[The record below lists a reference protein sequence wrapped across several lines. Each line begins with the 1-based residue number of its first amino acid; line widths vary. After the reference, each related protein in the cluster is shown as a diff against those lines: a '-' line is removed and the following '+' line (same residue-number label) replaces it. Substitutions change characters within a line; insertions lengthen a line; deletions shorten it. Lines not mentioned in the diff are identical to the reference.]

1 MSRMHNREVL
11 RRIATAGV
19 LTAAAFILS
28 YLEAILPFSLGIP
41 GVKLGLANLAVVL
54 TMALLSRREAWV
66 VALVRILLVG
76 FTFGNPYSM
85 LYALCGGVCS
95 VAVMSLLW
103 NSRRLSVLGI
113 SMAGALA
120 HNIGQ
125 LLFAA
130 AVTETA
136 RLWWYLPLLLI
147 SGAVTGGLIGAAALA
162 VLRRFSKVKR
172 TI

>member
-1 MSRMHNREVL
+1 MNTKSVA
-11 RRIATAGV
+11 RRVATYGLLIA
-19 LTAAAFILS
+19 LAFIFSFVESL
-28 YLEAILPFSLGIP
+28 LPLSLGIP

-66 VALVRILLVG
+66 VATVRILLVG

-85 LYALCGGVCS
+85 LYALCGGICS

-103 NSRRLSVLGI
+103 NSRRLSLLGI

-130 AVTETA
+130 AVTETV
-136 RLWWYLPLLLI
+136 RLWWYLPVLLV
-147 SGAVTGGLIGAAALA
+147 SGALTGGLIGIASIA
-162 VLRRFSKVKR
+162 VLRRFSR
-172 TI
+172 FITNP

>member
-1 MSRMHNREVL
+1 MNHTKRIVQSAVL
-11 RRIATAGV
+11 ISLALA
-19 LTAAAFILS
+19 LS
-28 YLEAILPFSLGIP
+28 YIERFIPLQALIPLP

>member
-1 MSRMHNREVL
+1 MNKASVA
-11 RRIATAGV
+11 RRLATYGLLIAV
-19 LTAAAFILS
+19 AFLFS
-28 YLEAILPFSLGIP
+28 YIEALLPLSLGIP

-136 RLWWYLPLLLI
+136 RLWWYLPLLLV

>member
-1 MSRMHNREVL
+1 MNKASVA
-11 RRIATAGV
+11 RRLATYGLLIAV
-19 LTAAAFILS
+19 AFLFS
-28 YLEAILPFSLGIP
+28 YIEALLPLSLGIP
-41 GVKLGLANLAVVL
+41 GVKLGPANLAVVR

-162 VLRRFSKVKR
+162 VLRRFSKAKR